1 MSMSKISE
9 EIKRKKEHT
18 QERKAEYRFEEYV
31 LIICLNKEM
40 KYRPRIA
47 KHYKAHQTYLR
58 KKKRQIPK
66 NLTASGLAPHL
77 LELLQKHKD
86 RAETQANAAQK
97 KDPQNDVSNAAVQ
110 AQQGKVLKASTDQKF
125 KVKKIDLMAS
135 IRGFSKKELGDVKK
149 RKLKDRKK
157 EVTALSQIREF
168 NKNKMKKSTERILK
182 PKPKRKRN
190 LFDDIK
196 QGKKL
201 KKVIIKEVK
210 RKPQRGPNLMDDI
223 RKGRTLKK
231 VFRKEVSRKDHLR
244 RLREDKGYYAAHF
257 KYRREKYKKK

>member
-1 MSMSKISE
+1 M
-9 EIKRKKEHT
+9 R
-18 QERKAEYRFEEYV
+18 
-31 LIICLNKEM
+31 
-40 KYRPRIA
+40 YRPKIA

-77 LELLQKHKD
+77 LELLEKHKK
-86 RAETQANAAQK
+86 RAMVQADAAQRK
-97 KDPQNDVSNAAVQ
+97 NPLKDESNASVQ
-110 AQQGKVLKASTDQKF
+110 ADQGKALKQSTDQKF

-157 EVTALSQIREF
+157 EVSVLNSIKEF
-168 NKNKMKKSTERILK
+168 NKKKMKKSTERILK

-190 LFDDIK
+190 LFDDIRK
-196 QGKKL
+196 GKKL

-210 RKPQRGPNLMDDI
+210 RKPKRGPNLMDDIRKGKKLRKVVRKERKPQRGPNLMDDI

-244 RLREDKGYYAAHF
+244 RLREDRGYYAAHF

>member
-1 MSMSKISE
+1 MLEMC
-9 EIKRKKEHT
+9 RNKK
-18 QERKAEYRFEEYV
+18 
-31 LIICLNKEM
+31 M

-58 KKKRQIPK
+58 KKKGQIPK

-77 LELLQKHKD
+77 LELLERHKK
-86 RAETQANAAQK
+86 RAMVQADAAQRK
-97 KDPQNDVSNAAVQ
+97 NPLKDESNASVQ
-110 AQQGKVLKASTDQKF
+110 ADQGKALKQSTDQKF

-201 KKVIIKEVK
+201 KKVVRKEPVK
-210 RKPQRGPNLMDDI
+210 RKPKRGPNLMDDI

-244 RLREDKGYYAAHF
+244 RLRDDRGYYAAHF
-257 KYRREKYKKK
+257 KYRREKYKKN

>member
-1 MSMSKISE
+1 
-9 EIKRKKEHT
+9 
-18 QERKAEYRFEEYV
+18 
-31 LIICLNKEM
+31 M

-77 LELLQKHKD
+77 LELLEKHKK
-86 RAETQANAAQK
+86 RATVQADAAQRK
-97 KDPQNDVSNAAVQ
+97 NPLKDESNASVQ
-110 AQQGKVLKASTDQKF
+110 ADQGKALKQSTDQKF

-168 NKNKMKKSTERILK
+168 NKKKMKKSTERILK

-201 KKVIIKEVK
+201 RKVVRKE

-244 RLREDKGYYAAHF
+244 RLREDRGYYAAHF